1 MTINAEGGSSI
12 LGGFRDDFK
21 ALSTKQIIAIIAAI
35 ALSLILVVLGLG
47 RSCLGFL
54 IIAVILYMIPHMMG
68 VMSAKVKAVVG
79 VVFVVFAILVGT
91 FAYSTDISDQTDI
104 SNGNAIANEAITYDE
119 STGTYYL
126 TFSVNPVAAGIATDS
141 EGAIS
146 GSWGVRV
153 GYGETSRLSFGAIT
167 ATTGGTTL
175 SYMSTDAVS
184 VSDGWYTFKVE
195 LTNMHQ
201 GVIEYLE
208 FTVDRVSD
216 SGTRTLL
223 ENGKMSYDTGI
234 SSGDCRM
241 LMLRGSAVTAAQIA
255 LLFFIILGFATVM
268 RRSATKSREKMEAEG
283 RLYPQGY
290 GRCKECGAMVL
301 PGEVVCR
308 KCGAYIDVPEEMR
321 PKKKDY
327 VTCSECGA
335 EVPADADTCPR
346 CGARFDE
353 EEVVEVSHVDGTV
366 EETSDT
372 VPCPHCGES
381 IPANAGWCP
390 KCGKK
395 VRE

>member
-12 LGGFRDDFK
+12 LGGFRDDLK
-21 ALSTKQIIAIIAAI
+21 ALSTKQIIAIVAAI
-35 ALSLILVVLGLG
+35 AIALILAVLGLAT
-47 RSCLGFL
+47 SCFGFL
-54 IIAVILYMIPHMMG
+54 IIAVVLYMIPHMLG
-68 VMSAKVKAVVG
+68 VTSAKVKALVG
-79 VVFVVFAILVGT
+79 VVFVVLALLVGT
-91 FAYSTDISDQTDI
+91 FAYGTQLSNINGSIDNSSMDGVEVTYIETD
-104 SNGNAIANEAITYDE
+104 
-119 STGTYYL
+119 GTYYL
-126 TFSVNPVAAGIATDS
+126 TFRVNPSAAGIETDS
-141 EGAIS
+141 EGNL
-146 GSWGVRV
+146 GNWDVRV
-153 GYGETSRLSFGAIT
+153 GYADVSRISFGQVT
-167 ATTGGTTL
+167 ATSSSSTIETL
-175 SYMSTDAVS
+175 TSEMAAS
-184 VSDGWYTFKVE
+184 VSEGWYTFTIA
-195 LTNMHQ
+195 LDNMGA
-201 GVIEYLE
+201 GVYEYVQIAL
-208 FTVDRVSD
+208 DRVAD
-216 SGTRTLL
+216 DGVQTALKTHAFTY
-223 ENGKMSYDTGI
+223 NTGI
-234 SSGDCRM
+234 SSGSVYSLTFM
-241 LMLRGSAVTAAQIA
+241 GSLVSVAEIA
-255 LLFFIILGFATVM
+255 LLFFIILGFSAMM